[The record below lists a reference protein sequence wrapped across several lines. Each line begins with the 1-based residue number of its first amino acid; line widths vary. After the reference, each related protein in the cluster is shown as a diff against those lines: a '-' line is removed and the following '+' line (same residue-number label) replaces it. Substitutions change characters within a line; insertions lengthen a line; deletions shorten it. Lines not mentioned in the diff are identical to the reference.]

1 MTKAEEIQL
10 RARAI
15 VEIERRKL
23 RDSLHEFL
31 LHDGEGEWQT
41 AKHLRYIISKLE
53 KFVQDVKDKKSPI

>member
-41 AKHLRYIISKLE
+41 AKHQTQR
-53 KFVQDVKDKKSPI
+53 F